1 MSISWKQ
8 QISREARW
16 WFSHGSSH
24 IAVISHADFFK
35 YIYKLYCSSIHNLPF
50 EKALEIGPGGSGGY
64 LPLIKNITKRYAVE
78 PIADQLRTKGFLP
91 YESHIKY
98 YNCFA
103 EKMPFGE
110 EAFDLLVITNA
121 LDHVE
126 NVEQTLKE
134 IYRVL
139 KPGGYVLFF
148 TYLKVD
154 KPHPTTWYSPE
165 EARALFKE
173 YDCLE
178 SHFIKS
184 TGALDIPRNDYY
196 VAIFQK

>member
-1 MSISWKQ
+1 MAISWKT
-8 QISREARW
+8 QIGREAKW
-16 WFSHGSSH
+16 WFSHVYPH
-24 IAVISHADFFK
+24 IAIISHADWFK

-64 LPLIKNITKRYAVE
+64 LPLIKNIGKRYAVE

-91 YESHIKY
+91 YDGQIEYH
-98 YNCFA
+98 NCFA
-103 EKMPFGE
+103 EEMPFE
-110 EAFDLLVITNA
+110 NDTFDLIVITNA

-126 NVEQTLKE
+126 NVEKVLAE
-134 IYRVL
+134 MNRVL
-139 KPGGYVLFF
+139 KKDGHILFF
-148 TYLKVD
+148 TYLSVK

-165 EARALFKE
+165 EARALFKD

-184 TGALDIPRNDYY
+184 THALDTPRNDYY
-196 VAIFQK
+196 VAIFKK

>member
-1 MSISWKQ
+1 MAITWKM
-8 QISREARW
+8 QISREAKW
-16 WFSHGSSH
+16 WFSHVYPH
-24 IAVISHADFFK
+24 IAIISHADWFK

-64 LPLIKNITKRYAVE
+64 LPLIRNIGKRYAVE
-78 PIADQLRTKGFLP
+78 PIADQLREKGFLP
-91 YESHIKY
+91 YTDHIKY
-98 YNCFA
+98 YSCFA
-103 EKMPFGE
+103 EKMPFGDGS
-110 EAFDLLVITNA
+110 FDLIVITNA

-126 NVEQTLKE
+126 DVDKVLAEM
-134 IYRVL
+134 YRVL
-139 KPGGYVLFF
+139 KKGGYVLFF

-165 EARALFKE
+165 EARALFKD
-173 YDCLE
+173 YDCIE

-184 TGALDIPRNDYY
+184 SHALDTPRNDYY